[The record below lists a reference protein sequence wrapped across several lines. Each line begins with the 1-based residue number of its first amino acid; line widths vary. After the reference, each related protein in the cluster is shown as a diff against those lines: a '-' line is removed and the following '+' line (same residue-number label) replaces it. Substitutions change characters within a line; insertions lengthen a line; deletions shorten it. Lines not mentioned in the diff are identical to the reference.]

1 VAGALEKNNPILVV
15 ENLRK
20 DFGSI
25 TALGGI
31 DILLEE
37 PGVYGFLGPNGA
49 GKTTTFKLICA
60 LLRPTAGRILVDGV
74 DVHTDTRKAVGKLGI
89 LFDATGYYPYL
100 TGRENLQ
107 AVACWLGTVPPGAIG
122 DLLSLVGLG
131 DAADRRVS
139 GYSWGMKQR
148 LGMAAALLS
157 DPRLVLLDEP
167 TNGLDPAGIADVR
180 RMLPRMA
187 YDQGRTVFLSS
198 HRMEEV
204 EQVCDH
210 VTIIHKGEIVASGR
224 PDELASERRWIEI
237 DCGSATQAE
246 GILKR
251 IDGIQSVERTG
262 GNRIRILTGAITAGR
277 INQMLIEGG
286 IGVERVVERRE
297 SLEETFFRLT
307 GEGENET

>member
-1 VAGALEKNNPILVV
+1 LGKDNPILVV
-15 ENLRK
+15 EKLRK
-20 DFGSI
+20 DFGPV

-31 DILLEE
+31 DIILDR

-49 GKTTTFKLICA
+49 GKTTTFKLICS
-60 LLRPTAGRILVDGV
+60 LLRPTAGRVMIEGI
-74 DVHTDTRKAVGKLGI
+74 DVHTDTREAVANLGI

-107 AVACWLGTVPPGAIG
+107 VAARWLGSVSHGTIS
-122 DLLSLVGLG
+122 DLLSLVKLS

-210 VTIIHKGEIVASGR
+210 VIIIHEGSIVASGS
-224 PDELASERRWIEI
+224 PAELASKKRWIDI
-237 DCGSATQAE
+237 ACGNAVAAE
-246 GILKR
+246 AILRRVEGAQK
-251 IDGIQSVERTG
+251 VERMG
-262 GNRIRILTGAITAGR
+262 PHRIRLLSGELDAGR
-277 INQMLIEGG
+277 IKQMLAEGG
-286 IGVERVVERRE
+286 VDAEEVMEKRE
-297 SLEETFFRLT
+297 TLEEVFFRLT
-307 GEGENET
+307 GEGSDET